1 MQKHIRFISVL
12 ALSILALAACSGK
25 GGNSGGASASGRA
38 ADSGPA
44 KMAVVLGRNSDI
56 DDRSFTQGAW
66 EGMKKFSADNNMP
79 CTYFKAAED
88 SISSQVDALELA
100 VNSGA
105 EILVMP
111 GFPWGNAVYIG
122 QERFP
127 DVKMVV
133 LDDEPH
139 TPDYKTYAM
148 GKNTH
153 TIYFAENE
161 SGFLAGYAA
170 VKEGLRN
177 MGFLGGQAVPSV
189 IRFGYGFI
197 YGADLAAQELG
208 LAPGSVTIK
217 YHYVGNFDPS
227 PENQTF
233 AASWYSSGTEAIFA
247 AAGGVGNVVMAA
259 AQQTGVG
266 KIVIGVD
273 VDQSGESPTVLTSAM
288 KNLRTATYRA
298 LQEWKDG
305 TFPGGTKVML
315 TAKEDGVGLP
325 LEGDSFRFKKFTK
338 AEYDTLFKRLVTNE
352 GGLADN
358 VPHNNDYKAANEIP
372 TKVVKVSVM

>member
-1 MQKHIRFISVL
+1 MQKYTRFFSLL

-25 GGNSGGASASGRA
+25 GGNSASASGRA
-38 ADSGPA
+38 VAGGPA
-44 KMAVVLGRNSDI
+44 KMAVVLGINGDI

-66 EGMKKFSADNNMP
+66 EGMKKFAADNDMP
-79 CTYFKAAED
+79 CTYFKAAAD
-88 SISSQVDALELA
+88 SISSMVDALELA

-153 TIYFAENE
+153 AIYFAENE

-177 MGFLGGQAVPSV
+177 IGFLGGQAVPAV

-233 AASWYSSGTEAIFA
+233 AASWYGSGTEAIFA

-305 TFPGGTKVML
+305 TFPGGTKVTL
-315 TAKEDGVGLP
+315 TAKEDGVGLA
-325 LEGDSFRFKKFTK
+325 LDGDAFRFKKFTK
-338 AEYDTLFKRLVTNE
+338 AEYDTLFKKLVANE
-352 GGLADN
+352 DGLADKI
-358 VPHNNDYKAANEIP
+358 PHNNDYKAANEIP